1 MTHRIPE
8 MRIGVFGGSFD
19 PVHVGHLW
27 IAEAATESLG
37 LDRLLWIPT
46 ATQPL
51 KPGGPVA
58 TNEQRVEMLRLAI
71 AGRPGHDVDQR
82 ELHRA
87 GVSYTVDSIA
97 ELEREHVGAELFL
110 IIGSDSLASMRRWHQ
125 PEELLSRVTLAVVR
139 RGGEGEIDFSV
150 LDGLVGEER
159 IERFRRC
166 VIEMPLI
173 EISSSEIRDRA
184 GQGSSI
190 RHRVPRPVE
199 VYIEANGVYRK

>member
-1 MTHRIPE
+1 
-8 MRIGVFGGSFD
+8 MRIGIFGGSFD

-27 IAEAATESLG
+27 IAESATEALD

-71 AGRPGHDVDQR
+71 AGRPGHAVDQR

-87 GVSYTVDSIA
+87 GVSYTVDTIA

-125 PEELLSRVTLAVVR
+125 PAELLSRVTLAVVR

-150 LDGLVGEER
+150 LEGLVGDDR

-166 VIEMPLI
+166 VIKMPLI
-173 EISSSEIRDRA
+173 EISSSEIRNRA

>member
-1 MTHRIPE
+1 ME

-27 IAEAATESLG
+27 IAETATEALD

-51 KPGGPVA
+51 KPDGPVA
-58 TNEQRVEMLRLAI
+58 SDDQRVEMLRLAI
-71 AGRPGHDVDQR
+71 AGRPGHEVDTR

-87 GVSYTVDSIA
+87 GVSYTVDTIA
-97 ELEREHVGAELFL
+97 ELQQEHPGAEMYL

-125 PEELLSRVTLAVVR
+125 PEALLSRVSLAVVQ
-139 RGGEGEIDFSV
+139 RGGEEQIDFSV
-150 LDGLVGEER
+150 LKGLVSEDR
-159 IERFRRC
+159 IERFRGC
-166 VIEMPLI
+166 VINMPVI
-173 EISSSEIRDRA
+173 EISSSEIRSRA

-190 RHRVPRPVE
+190 RHRVPRSVE
-199 VYIEANGVYRK
+199 AYIQANGVYRG